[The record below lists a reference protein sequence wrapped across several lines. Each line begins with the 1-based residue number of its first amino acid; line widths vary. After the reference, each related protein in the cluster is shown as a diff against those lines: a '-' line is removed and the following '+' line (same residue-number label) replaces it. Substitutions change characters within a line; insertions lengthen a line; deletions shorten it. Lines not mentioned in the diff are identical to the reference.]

1 MTSPYEGFI
10 CGFVYLALFCLIY
23 LFHHRGLR
31 GPERPRKTDRVPDGG
46 TEQHRAAVG
55 PHKEAEQGV
64 TGADRPESEFIL
76 TSTSAAVKIAA
87 RPLG

>member
-1 MTSPYEGFI
+1 MWLCLFGPVLFDLFI
-10 CGFVYLALFCLIY
+10 PSS
-23 LFHHRGLR
+23 RTQN
-31 GPERPRKTDRVPDGG
+31 PERPRKTDRVPDGG

-55 PHKEAEQGV
+55 PHREAELGSHR
-64 TGADRPESEFIL
+64 ADWPASEFIL